1 MLIFHGYVS
10 HNQMVI
16 PLKIAINHVVFQ
28 LTLQTDRGKKPF
40 SGTTA
45 HLRPAELKDE
55 DLAQPA
61 DAAMMAAARAR
72 GEGPREVAF

>member
-1 MLIFHGYVS
+1 MLIFRGYVS

-16 PLKIAINHVVFQ
+16 PLKITINHVVFQ
-28 LTLQTDRGKKPF
+28 LTHGRGKKPF
-40 SGTTA
+40 SGNTA